1 MTTPDPMADG
11 GEAPKAP
18 QTKPPSPVTP
28 TGPIQPIAP
37 PSNVPHDQSAE
48 RSVEERKAALAAGRA
63 GAKRAG

>member
-1 MTTPDPMADG
+1 MTTPDPMADD
-11 GEAPKAP
+11 GEATKAP

-48 RSVEERKAALAAGRA
+48 RSVEERKAALAADRA
-63 GAKRAG
+63 GAKHAG